1 MGNWILD
8 VSCGCRGP
16 GNAHPRCTLIT
27 CRPDPFCF
35 PFARACFCIKHER
48 ERKPCLVQMVRIS
61 WLMWRGVPGPDDAA
75 SGPVRAAR
83 TSYLQAPLSSSPGRH
98 TGRGVLGRADIALG
112 FARKAIAILQSIET
126 GPASTGDQVRRHV
139 NPRFAEVVSLNT
151 PGLRNGGAGGDP
163 CLRSGRT
170 R

>member
-1 MGNWILD
+1 MTQ
-8 VSCGCRGP
+8 RP
-16 GNAHPRCTLIT
+16 GL
-27 CRPDPFCF
+27 
-35 PFARACFCIKHER
+35 
-48 ERKPCLVQMVRIS
+48 S
-61 WLMWRGVPGPDDAA
+61 
-75 SGPVRAAR
+75 AAR

-163 CLRSGRT
+163 GLRAVELDNGFPARFDYGLERT
-170 R
+170 ADMAPDLVPDDAILRAALRAG